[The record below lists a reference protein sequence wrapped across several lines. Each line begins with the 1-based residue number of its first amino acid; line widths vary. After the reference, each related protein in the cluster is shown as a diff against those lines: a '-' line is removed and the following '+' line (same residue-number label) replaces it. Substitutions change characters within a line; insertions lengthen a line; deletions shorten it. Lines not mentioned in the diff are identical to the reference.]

1 MDEDGD
7 AYAFRHALVQEALY
21 DDLLPGERGSL
32 HAAYAAAL
40 ASRGGPAELGQLA
53 YHAYAAHDTGAALLA
68 SVRAGMAAEAA
79 FALAEAG
86 EHYGR
91 ALELWPQ
98 AAEAAGANPLDRSA
112 LLLRAADAAL
122 LTGETDRAVT

>member
-1 MDEDGD
+1 VDEDGD

-40 ASRGGPAELGQLA
+40 AGRSGPAGPAELGQLA

-86 EHYGR
+86 STTGAPWSCGPRRPRPPPPAPSTGR
-91 ALELWPQ
+91 RCCSGP
-98 AAEAAGANPLDRSA
+98 P
-112 LLLRAADAAL
+112 
-122 LTGETDRAVT
+122 TPPC